1 MGKNSEASSDS
12 AVNGTESK
20 AKPEEKSNAD
30 PYAGLT
36 AKQIKNKKKRER
48 QKQKKREE
56 KARLAAEKKAKQA
69 AGGEAGET
77 ASELPSEENSG
88 VASNGAQKAD
98 SKQIGEFGEGK
109 KKKRKRKKKKAGGEE
124 DTKALKG
131 NLNFPE
137 IKMRVIGTQDV
148 SRGEKKKQTYP
159 PTIPLPV
166 MYDKYPV
173 GELMDHPG
181 NFNTYRV
188 TSEEKRAADKLQES
202 MYNEIRE
209 AAEAHRQ
216 TRKYAQRFIKP
227 GMSMID
233 IVQRIEACSERL
245 IRKDGLKRGWG
256 FPTGC
261 SINNVAAHYT
271 PNYGDTTVLKQKD
284 VVKLDF
290 GTQINGHI
298 IDCAFT
304 IAFDPMFDKLLEAV
318 QDATNTG
325 IKEAGIDVRLCDIGE
340 AIQEVMESYEVTI
353 DNKTYQVKS
362 ISNLNGHS
370 IGSYQIHAGKSVP
383 IVKGRDAT
391 KMEEGEMYAIET
403 FGSTGKGV
411 VHEDMACSHYMKNF
425 DAPYRQLR
433 SRKSKQLLSH
443 IDKNFGTL
451 AFCRRWLEDQG
462 QKGYLMALKELCD
475 NDIVRKYPPLCD
487 RPGSYTAQ
495 FEHTI
500 LLRPTCKEVV
510 SRGDDY

>member
-1 MGKNSEASSDS
+1 MEQKTTQAEAL
-12 AVNGTESK
+12 NGEQVQKDESL
-20 AKPEEKSNAD
+20 ANGAGETD

-36 AKQIKNKKKRER
+36 PQQIKRKKKREA
-48 QKQKKREE
+48 KSKKKREE
-56 KARLAAEKKAKQA
+56 KALKAANGEAAVGTPVESAKANPAAEGPDAQA
-69 AGGEAGET
+69 T
-77 ASELPSEENSG
+77 EE
-88 VASNGAQKAD
+88 K
-98 SKQIGEFGEGK
+98 K
-109 KKKRKRKKKKAGGEE
+109 KKKRNKKKKKKGGGEE
-124 DTKALKG
+124 KA
-131 NLNFPE
+131 PE
-137 IKMRVIGTQDV
+137 IKMRIIGKEYK
-148 SRGEKKKQTYP
+148 SRGEKKTQTYP
-159 PTIPLPV
+159 PSLSLPD
-166 MYDKYPV
+166 MFPSGLYPV
-173 GELMDHPG
+173 GEIQEHPG
-181 NFNTYRV
+181 DFNTFRV
-188 TSEEKRAADKLQES
+188 TSEEKRAADKMQES
-202 MYNEIRE
+202 IYNEVRE

-216 TRKYAQRFIKP
+216 TRRYAQQFIKP
-227 GMSMID
+227 GMKMID
-233 IVQRIEACSERL
+233 IVQKIEACSEKL
-245 IRKDGLKRGWG
+245 IRKDGLKRSWG

-261 SINNVAAHYT
+261 SINHVAAHYT
-271 PNYGDTTVLKQKD
+271 PNYGDDTVLKEKD

-304 IAFDPMFDKLLEAV
+304 IAFDPMFDPLLEAV

-340 AIQEVMESYEVTI
+340 RIQEVMESYEVEI
-353 DNKTYQVKS
+353 DGKTYQVKS
-362 ISNLNGHS
+362 IANLNGHS

-403 FGSTGKGV
+403 FGSTGKGW
-411 VHEDMACSHYMKNF
+411 VHEDLACSHYMKNF
-425 DAPYRQLR
+425 DTGFRQLR
-433 SRKSKQLLSH
+433 SRKSKQLLAH

-487 RPGSYTAQ
+487 KPGCYTAQ

-510 SRGDDY
+510 SRGSDY